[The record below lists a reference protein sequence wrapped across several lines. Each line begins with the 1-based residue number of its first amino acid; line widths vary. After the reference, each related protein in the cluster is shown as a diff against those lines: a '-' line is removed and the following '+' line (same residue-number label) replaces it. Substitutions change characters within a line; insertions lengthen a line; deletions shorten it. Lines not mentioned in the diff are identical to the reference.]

1 MKNLGILM
9 ATITNKEILFYFFS
23 HNYINTIISN
33 LLNDIPMTDIDFLS
47 YYINFLR
54 TISLKLNLQSL
65 NLFFNQGLNSFPLLD
80 NSLLLF
86 NHPDVMIQN
95 VSRTIFLSVLKFS
108 YPPLIDYI
116 CFIPQINIFIKI
128 VFKFNNMIYS
138 LIQLKNNQ
146 YINEDIS
153 ENINEFIDEI
163 NGEILFIQDILS
175 VGNIKINFILI
186 NSIFYIIFFNNLF
199 KNLINN
205 NQRNITLYIIYL
217 FLKNIKDE
225 NFLNCLIF
233 FLFNETIDFE
243 LKKIL
248 DEKMGFSAEHFVYNK
263 NCIVSFDEYL
273 KFNFNE
279 NLFNLIGFYISNSKK
294 YKEIKIISDSLEDFK
309 YNEDKNAIFQIVMK
323 QLGNYF
329 QDKNKIFDN
338 ILNLHKFISNVTGI
352 NCGFY
357 NKENNNILSLTSNYF
372 NQYNWNIVNPIKKN
386 LINLMYNAT
395 EKNNT
400 ILNYL
405 FLLNYIIDLEK
416 ISKNLKA
423 ILHIHPYFEI
433 KKEEFFDINSMY
445 NYDDYNYSNKNNY
458 DNPPNP
464 VMYDNNK
471 INDFEIINNNIMNN
485 IGPPPFLFNNTF
497 DLTNNFFEKQFP
509 LDKIENINYEPN
521 LIQSL
526 LFKIQNLNDLM
537 PILGYKLIFTIL
549 EKLIINP
556 YGESNIEN
564 NHLNAINNTY
574 VNIID
579 SILYIINKNKNI
591 NSELFRNA
599 FSLFQ
604 NAFNY
609 YKLKNEEIYEE
620 IQQKPYFLYHSNHVK
635 IPIIMRFPTKEIDNF
650 ESIFYKFL
658 SLYDLMI
665 EIYSKNKNN
674 LLKNSKFPL
683 LFPENDLNINSI
695 INLNYLKVDAFQ
707 TQFKTKRYEQ
717 PKSYFL
723 FVYNN
728 NLYFAESTQYN
739 NSIIKYKFPL
749 SQILIAE
756 DRGEPRLLTLFINE
770 NTVLLEFKSPE
781 KTNEIKLLLEN
792 ASNNTLFSEYS
803 LLESYFNQIRIDF
816 IKQINYNKK

>member
-1 MKNLGILM
+1 M

-23 HNYINTIISN
+23 HNYINSIISN
-33 LLNDIPMTDIDFLS
+33 LLNDIQMTDIDFLS

-54 TISLKLNLQSL
+54 TISLKLTIQSL

-95 VSRTIFLSVLKFS
+95 VSRTIFLSILKFS

-116 CFIPQINIFIKI
+116 CFLPQINIFIKI
-128 VFKFNNMIYS
+128 VIKFNNMIYS
-138 LIQLKNNQ
+138 LIQFKNNQ

-153 ENINEFIDEI
+153 ENINELIEEI

-175 VGNIKINFILI
+175 VGNLKINFILI
-186 NSIFYIIFFNNLF
+186 NSIFYIVFFNNLF

-205 NQRNITLYIIYL
+205 IQRNITLYIIYL

-233 FLFNETIDFE
+233 LLFNETIDFE

-248 DEKMGFSAEHFVYNK
+248 DEKMEFSAEHFVYNK
-263 NCIVSFDEYL
+263 NSSVSFDEYL

-279 NLFNLIGFYISNSKK
+279 GLFSLIGFYISNSNK
-294 YKEIKIISDSLEDFK
+294 YKEIKIILDSIEDYK
-309 YNEDKNAIFQIVMK
+309 YNDDKNVILQVVMK

-329 QDKNKIFDN
+329 QNKKKIFGN
-338 ILNLHKFISNVTGI
+338 ILNFHKFISNTTGI

-357 NKENNNILSLTSNYF
+357 NEQNNNILSLTTNYF
-372 NQYNWNIVNPIKKN
+372 KDFNWNIVNPIKKN
-386 LINLMYNAT
+386 LINLMYNVT

-416 ISKNLKA
+416 VSKNLKA

-433 KKEEFFDINSMY
+433 KKEEFFDINSMCD
-445 NYDDYNYSNKNNY
+445 YDDYNYPYKNNY
-458 DNPPNP
+458 EKPPIP
-464 VMYDNNK
+464 VMFDKNI
-471 INDFEIINNNIMNN
+471 INDFEMIKNDIMNN
-485 IGPPPFLFNNTF
+485 IGPPPYLYNTHL

-509 LDKIENINYEPN
+509 LDKIQNINYEPN

-526 LFKIQNLNDLM
+526 LFKIQNLNDFM
-537 PILGYKLIFTIL
+537 PILGYKLLFTIL

-556 YGESNIEN
+556 FGESNIEK

-574 VNIID
+574 LNIID
-579 SILYIINKNKNI
+579 SILYGINKNKNV

-604 NAFNY
+604 TAFNY
-609 YKLKNEEIYEE
+609 YKIKNEEINEE

-635 IPIIMRFPTKEIDNF
+635 IPIIMRFPSKETDNF
-650 ESIFYKFL
+650 LSLFYKFL

-674 LLKNSKFPL
+674 LLKNSNFPL
-683 LFPENDLNINSI
+683 HFPENDLKVNSI
-695 INLNYLKVDAFQ
+695 INVSYLKVDAFQ
-707 TQFKTKRYEQ
+707 TQFKTKRYE
-717 PKSYFL
+717 KSILYLL

-728 NLYFAESTQYN
+728 NLYFAESIEYN

-756 DRGEPRLLTLFINE
+756 DRGEPRQLTLFINE

-781 KTNEIKLLLEN
+781 KTNEIKLMLEN
-792 ASNNTLFSEYS
+792 ASYNTLSSEYS
-803 LLESYFNQIRIDF
+803 LLELYFNQVRIEF

>member
-1 MKNLGILM
+1 M

-23 HNYINTIISN
+23 HNYINSIISN

-95 VSRTIFLSVLKFS
+95 VSRTIFLSILKFS

-116 CFIPQINIFIKI
+116 CFLPQINIFIKI
-128 VFKFNNMIYS
+128 VFKLNNMIES
-138 LIQLKNNQ
+138 LIQIKNNQ
-146 YINEDIS
+146 FVNEDIS

-175 VGNIKINFILI
+175 VGNIKINYILI
-186 NSIFYIIFFNNLF
+186 NSIFYIVFFNNLF

-205 NQRNITLYIIYL
+205 YQRNITLYIIYL

-225 NFLNCLIF
+225 NFLNVLVF
-233 FLFNETIDFE
+233 LLFNENIDFE

-248 DEKMGFSAEHFVYNK
+248 DEKIEFSAEYFVYNK
-263 NCIVSFDEYL
+263 NYIVSFNEYL

-279 NLFNLIGFYISNSKK
+279 NLFNLIGFYISNSYK

-323 QLGNYF
+323 QLENYF
-329 QDKNKIFDN
+329 QDKKIIFDN
-338 ILNLHKFISNVTGI
+338 IFNFHKFISNVTGI

-357 NKENNNILSLTSNYF
+357 NKENNNILTLTTNYF
-372 NQYNWNIVNPIKKN
+372 QKFNWNIVNPIKRN

-416 ISKNLKA
+416 ISKNLKV
-423 ILHIHPYFEI
+423 ILHINSYFEI
-433 KKEEFFDINSMY
+433 KNEEFFDINSMY
-445 NYDDYNYSNKNNY
+445 DDYNYPYKNNF
-458 DNPPNP
+458 DKPPIP
-464 VMYDNNK
+464 VMNDINI
-471 INDFEIINNNIMNN
+471 INDFINMKNEYLNN
-485 IGPPPFLFNNTF
+485 IGPPPLLYNNHL
-497 DLTNNFFEKQFP
+497 DLTNNFFEKKFP
-509 LDKIENINYEPN
+509 LDKIENINYDSN

-526 LFKIQNLNDLM
+526 LFKIQNLNDFM
-537 PILGYKLIFTIL
+537 PILGYKLLFSIL
-549 EKLIINP
+549 EKLILNP

-564 NHLNAINNTY
+564 SHLNAINSTY
-574 VNIID
+574 LNIID
-579 SILYIINKNKNI
+579 SILYNINKNKNV

-609 YKLKNEEIYEE
+609 YKLKNEEINEE
-620 IQQKPYFLYHSNHVK
+620 IQQKPYFLYYPNHIK
-635 IPIIMRFPTKEIDNF
+635 IPIIMRFPSKDIDNF
-650 ESIFYKFL
+650 ESLFYKFL
-658 SLYDLMI
+658 CHHDLMI
-665 EIYSKNKNN
+665 EIYSKDKNN

-683 LFPENDLNINSI
+683 LFSQENDIKVNSI
-695 INLNYLKVDAFQ
+695 INLIYLKVDAFQ
-707 TQFKTKRYEQ
+707 TQFKTKRYEK
-717 PKSYFL
+717 PILYLL

-728 NLYFAESTQYN
+728 NLYFAESAQYN

-770 NTVLLEFKSPE
+770 NTILLEFKSPE
-781 KTNEIKLLLEN
+781 KANEIKLILEN
-792 ASNNTLFSEYS
+792 ASNNTLISEYS
-803 LLESYFNQIRIDF
+803 LLESYFSQIKIDF

>member
-1 MKNLGILM
+1 M

-23 HNYINTIISN
+23 HNYINSIISN

-95 VSRTIFLSVLKFS
+95 VSRTIFLSILKFS

-116 CFIPQINIFIKI
+116 CFLPQINIFIKI
-128 VFKFNNMIYS
+128 VFKLNNMIES
-138 LIQLKNNQ
+138 LIQIKNNQ
-146 YINEDIS
+146 FVNEDIS

-175 VGNIKINFILI
+175 VGNIKINYILI
-186 NSIFYIIFFNNLF
+186 NSIFYIVFFNNLF

-205 NQRNITLYIIYL
+205 IQRNITLYIIYL

-225 NFLNCLIF
+225 NFLNVLVF
-233 FLFNETIDFE
+233 LLFNENIDFE

-248 DEKMGFSAEHFVYNK
+248 DEKIEFSAEYFVYNK
-263 NCIVSFDEYL
+263 NYIVSFNEYL

-279 NLFNLIGFYISNSKK
+279 NLFNLIGFYISNSYK

-323 QLGNYF
+323 QLENYF
-329 QDKNKIFDN
+329 QDKKIIFDN
-338 ILNLHKFISNVTGI
+338 IFNFHKFISNVTGI

-357 NKENNNILSLTSNYF
+357 NKENNNILTLTTNYF
-372 NQYNWNIVNPIKKN
+372 QKFNWNIVNPIKRN

-416 ISKNLKA
+416 ISKNLKV
-423 ILHIHPYFEI
+423 ILHINSYFEI
-433 KKEEFFDINSMY
+433 KNEEFFDINSMY
-445 NYDDYNYSNKNNY
+445 DDYNYPYKNNF
-458 DNPPNP
+458 DKPPIP
-464 VMYDNNK
+464 VMNDINI
-471 INDFEIINNNIMNN
+471 INDFINMKNEYLNN
-485 IGPPPFLFNNTF
+485 IGPPPLLYNNHLDF
-497 DLTNNFFEKQFP
+497 TNNFFEKKFP
-509 LDKIENINYEPN
+509 LDKIENINYDSN

-526 LFKIQNLNDLM
+526 LFKIQNLNDFM
-537 PILGYKLIFTIL
+537 PILGYKLLFSIL
-549 EKLIINP
+549 EKLILNP

-564 NHLNAINNTY
+564 SHLNAINSTY
-574 VNIID
+574 LNIID
-579 SILYIINKNKNI
+579 SILYSINKNKNV

-609 YKLKNEEIYEE
+609 YKLKNEEINEE
-620 IQQKPYFLYHSNHVK
+620 IQQKPYFLYHPNHIK
-635 IPIIMRFPTKEIDNF
+635 SPIIMRFPSKDIDNF
-650 ESIFYKFL
+650 ESLFYKFL
-658 SLYDLMI
+658 CHHDLMI
-665 EIYSKNKNN
+665 EIYSKDKNN

-683 LFPENDLNINSI
+683 LFSQENDIKVNSI
-695 INLNYLKVDAFQ
+695 INLIYLKVDAFQ
-707 TQFKTKRYEQ
+707 TQFKTKRYEK
-717 PKSYFL
+717 PKSYLL

-728 NLYFAESTQYN
+728 NLYFAESIEYN

-770 NTVLLEFKSPE
+770 NTILLEFKSPE
-781 KTNEIKLLLEN
+781 KANEIKLILEN
-792 ASNNTLFSEYS
+792 ASNNTLISEYS
-803 LLESYFNQIRIDF
+803 LLESYFSQIKIDF